1 MTSQLIRLQAKE
13 MAGQFYE
20 GNQRSLRFRIDNP
33 DQNDY
38 VAKHWPH
45 FVDVGIQCLTA
56 LLAQHDVPQHQ
67 KDVIYEDLVEHWN
80 KSQNPNAQE
89 VLQATLH
96 PREREDVRHV
106 DNNPQLVK
114 VGA

>member
-1 MTSQLIRLQAKE
+1 MTSQLIRMQAKE

-20 GNQRSLRFRIDNP
+20 GNQRSLRFRVENP
-33 DQNDY
+33 DQDDY
-38 VAKHWPH
+38 VAKHWQH

-56 LLAQHDVPQHQ
+56 LLGQNDVPQHQ
-67 KDVIYEDLVEHWN
+67 KDVIYEELVEHWA
-80 KSQNPNAQE
+80 KSQSPNARE
-89 VLQATLH
+89 VLQVTLH

-106 DNNPQLVK
+106 DSNPQLRT

>member
-20 GNQRSLRFRIDNP
+20 GNQRSLRFRQENP
-33 DQNDY
+33 DQDAY

-56 LLAQHDVPQHQ
+56 LLGQHDVPQHQ
-67 KDVIYEDLVEHWN
+67 KDVIYDEITEHWN
-80 KSQNPNAQE
+80 KSQGPGARE
-89 VLQATLH
+89 VLQATLQ

-106 DNNPQLVK
+106 DANPQLAR
-114 VGA
+114 VGM

>member
-20 GNQRSLRFRIDNP
+20 MNQRSLRFRVDNP
-33 DQNDY
+33 DQDQY

-56 LLAQHDVPQHQ
+56 LLAQPDTPQHQ
-67 KDVIYEDLVEHWN
+67 KDMIYEEITDHWN

-89 VLQATLH
+89 VLQATLQ
-96 PREREDVRHV
+96 PREREDIRHV
-106 DNNPQLVK
+106 DDNPQLARVR
-114 VGA
+114 A

>member
-20 GNQRSLRFRIDNP
+20 GNQRSLRFRIENP
-33 DQNDY
+33 DQNAY
-38 VAKHWPH
+38 VAANWVH
-45 FVDVGIQCLTA
+45 FVDVGVQCLTA
-56 LLAQHDVPQHQ
+56 LLGQEDVPEHQ
-67 KDVIYEDLVEHWN
+67 KAVIYEELLLHWEQ
-80 KSQNPNAQE
+80 SQRPGARE
-89 VLQATLH
+89 VLQATLQ

-106 DNNPQLVK
+106 DSNPQLVR